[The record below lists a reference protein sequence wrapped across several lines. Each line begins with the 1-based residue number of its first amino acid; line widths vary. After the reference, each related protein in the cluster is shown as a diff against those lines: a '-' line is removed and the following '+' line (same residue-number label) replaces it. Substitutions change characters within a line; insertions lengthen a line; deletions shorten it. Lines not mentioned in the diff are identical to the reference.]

1 MTKHSLKEFAQRT
14 SSLTASF
21 QLIGPAQKVFWFEQA
36 SSNDR
41 ARKIALKKLSPFHS
55 FYDCDVRCVAV
66 DFRNTKTLAL
76 RPLRI
81 GRAMLGRS
89 SAFERYPSFAPTFR
103 SYGRERSYPTNR
115 YIRIRESFV
124 RCGADGNSW
133 GGLQPAAS
141 DPKIAPTPPS
151 SPLPRV
157 LRERDYG
164 SLDKSQYGLF
174 VQFFRQASPYIEG
187 HRGRTFVLAI
197 PGEVVDRK
205 DALHTLLEDVALLH
219 GLGVRLVLVVG
230 ARTQINQALRENG
243 KEPRYAGGCRVT
255 DDVAMRAAIAAAGLA
270 RMEVESRLSKGPAV
284 TMIRRH
290 ARSSV
295 HSVNQSGV
303 YGPGVTTVSGN
314 YVAAKRKGV
323 VGGVDYQHTGVV
335 RFVQA
340 NAVRYQLNA
349 GNIVLLSNLG
359 FSAAGEVLNCDTYT
373 VAVKAAVD
381 LKADKL
387 IVATLPEVQPLDLPP
402 WLPLKEAEELL
413 VEMMGG
419 GKGLNNVDCDNAP
432 VQRAQNAFFAVP
444 TGSNGSSSAQE
455 ETMSSSVG
463 ELDFDRWHEYGLPL
477 PLMAASVSCRAGVK
491 RAHLIDAR
499 IDGSLL
505 LELYS
510 RDGVGVMIS
519 NDFYEGIR
527 PAVPSDLA
535 GIEELLD
542 PLVQRGVLVQRTP
555 QQLSEELPFFTV
567 LEREQRILACA
578 AMKPL
583 GKGMNGEE
591 IAEIAAFCVHPD
603 YRGSGKGDSLLEY
616 LEQEAHR
623 KGLQRLILLTTR
635 TADWFEQRGFK
646 WAGQAHVSEYL
657 PASRRAKID
666 PSRNSQLFTKTV
678 GTA

>member
-1 MTKHSLKEFAQRT
+1 
-14 SSLTASF
+14 
-21 QLIGPAQKVFWFEQA
+21 
-36 SSNDR
+36 
-41 ARKIALKKLSPFHS
+41 
-55 FYDCDVRCVAV
+55 
-66 DFRNTKTLAL
+66 
-76 RPLRI
+76 
-81 GRAMLGRS
+81 MLGRS
-89 SAFERYPSFAPTFR
+89 SIFENYPLVAPTFR
-103 SYGRERSYPTNR
+103 SCGRERPYLK
-115 YIRIRESFV
+115 E
-124 RCGADGNSW
+124 RCIPKRKFFSRCEADGNSL
-133 GGLQPAAS
+133 GSPQPAVPAS
-141 DPKIAPTPPS
+141 GPVPYTPSS
-151 SPLPRV
+151 SPLPRI

-164 SLDKSQYGLF
+164 SLDKAQYGLF

-230 ARTQINQALRENG
+230 ARTQINQAIRDNG
-243 KEPRYAGGCRVT
+243 KEPQYAGGCRVT

-290 ARSSV
+290 ARSNA
-295 HSVNQSGV
+295 HSGGQSGV
-303 YGPGVTTVSGN
+303 YGPGLTTVSGN

-381 LKADKL
+381 LMADKL

-413 VEMMGG
+413 IGMMGR
-419 GKGLNNVDCDNAP
+419 D
-432 VQRAQNAFFAVP
+432 
-444 TGSNGSSSAQE
+444 SSAEFSNVLHHQRPQTSSKSMTNGVHGLSSVQE
-455 ETMSSSVG
+455 EETVG
-463 ELDFDRWHEYGLPL
+463 KVTNTITELDFDRWYENGLPL

-527 PAVPSDLA
+527 PAVPPDLQ
-535 GIEELLD
+535 GIEELLA

-555 QQLSEELPFFTV
+555 QQLNEELPYFTV

-616 LEQEAHR
+616 LEQEARR

-666 PSRNSQLFTKTV
+666 SSRNSQLFTKTV
-678 GTA
+678 GAA